1 MESFKLCSPG
11 CFGILA
17 SVSYTP
23 PHLTLVEFLMF
34 IYLPPGEEEEVTAA
48 PLPRVGERSVS
59 IADVKASVFLNC
71 LEVSLSIGMA
81 L

>member
-17 SVSYTP
+17 SVSCTP

-34 IYLPPGEEEEVTAA
+34 TYLPPGEEEEVTAA
-48 PLPRVGERSVS
+48 PLSRIGERLVS
-59 IADVKASVFLNC
+59 IADLKASLFLNC
-71 LEVSLSIGMA
+71 LEVSLSEAMA